1 MGLASAARVN
11 AILLLAALGGLLFA
25 ELTSP
30 FGSSLT
36 GGTTFY
42 DPTSISTFETLVLN
56 AAAFLKGVVIF
67 LIGTGLSLALLVLA
81 RLSEETR

>member
-11 AILLLAALGGLLFA
+11 AFVLLAALGGLLFA
-25 ELTSP
+25 ELASP

-42 DPTSISTFETLVLN
+42 DPTSISTFETFALN
-56 AAAFLKGVVIF
+56 ASVFLKGVVIL
-67 LIGTGLSLALLVLA
+67 LIGTGLSFALLILA
-81 RLSEETR
+81 RLSKETR